1 MWCTHNIPVAKKANP
16 VNIKR
21 FQIYMQARE
30 NKKKHAR
37 TPKLD
42 SASLLKPEITQT
54 EPVDLT
60 AQQTKRR
67 QEED

>member
-1 MWCTHNIPVAKKANP
+1 
-16 VNIKR
+16 
-21 FQIYMQARE
+21 MQARE

-67 QEED
+67 RGRLKCMGCLEICKRKPMQRLLQRS